1 MSRLATGANECPRAN
16 GGAYWAVPG
25 KLPQETE
32 LKDDA
37 RDYKLGYDSNKIELQ
52 KIMNEILALA
62 EKEGLDKEKV
72 ARALAG
78 SRIRDLTEFGRAVHA
93 EMEALLSCARARI
106 LTNGGTVYTT
116 TFPCHNCA
124 KHIVAAGIIRV
135 VFIEPYQKSKA
146 AELHK
151 DSIRVGF
158 TDAEDDL
165 DAPPK
170 VHFEPFVGV
179 GPRRFFDLF
188 SIQLGSGYPLN
199 RKDQGG
205 QAISWAPNRGRLRLQ
220 MLPHTYLDLELVAS
234 ALFLKA
240 RGGTKE

>member
-1 MSRLATGANECPRAN
+1 
-16 GGAYWAVPG
+16 
-25 KLPQETE
+25 
-32 LKDDA
+32 
-37 RDYKLGYDSNKIELQ
+37 
-52 KIMNEILALA
+52 LA
-62 EKEGLDKEKV
+62 EKEGLEKEKV
-72 ARALAG
+72 EKALKG

-106 LTNGGTVYTT
+106 LTKGGTLYTT

-124 KHIVAAGIIRV
+124 KHIVAAGIRRV

-158 TDAEDDL
+158 SETEKDL
-165 DAPPK
+165 EAPSM

-188 SIQLGSGYPLN
+188 SIGLGSGYPLI
-199 RKDQGG
+199 RKDKGG
-205 QAISWAPNRGRLRLQ
+205 KAIAWTPNQGRLRLQ
-220 MLPHTYLDLELVAS
+220 MLPVMYLDLELIAS
-234 ALFLKA
+234 ALFFKA